1 MNTRST
7 ARSHSDGVNAV
18 TTSKQDGSP
27 DAVQSE
33 GAGPKVSYYAALL
46 RTRSE
51 ALRADASEIARMPV
65 LTVNLMLK
73 RTVDNDPFYAQCTKQ
88 WFEDAT
94 RRHPKFPL
102 IQSKAWGCAVCVLPR
117 THEDYFKYIE
127 ASARRNYKKAVKAG
141 YRFAP
146 LDFNAN
152 LEAVAEI
159 RQSTPERQGAMP
171 DSYLNGDVKPHQN
184 PKSRNAYHDYPYFG
198 VFLKDKLVA
207 YSSCFVSGELCSL
220 QHILGHAEF
229 QSDGIVPMMLIGIA
243 EEIYKR
249 YPAVRY
255 FMYGT
260 YFGAAPAM
268 RRFKKKFRFYPHRVS
283 WRLDAR
289 ETL

>member
-1 MNTRST
+1 MNTRS
-7 ARSHSDGVNAV
+7 ANGHQDGVNAV
-18 TTSKQDGSP
+18 TTNKDRASEKQDQVDSGSRL
-27 DAVQSE
+27 VR
-33 GAGPKVSYYAALL
+33 YAAQL
-46 RTRSE
+46 RSRSE
-51 ALRADASEIARMPV
+51 AVRADLLEIARMPV
-65 LTVNLMLK
+65 LTINLMLK
-73 RTVDNDPFYAQCTKQ
+73 RSVDNDPFYAECTRN
-88 WFEDAT
+88 WFADAT
-94 RRHPKFPL
+94 RRHPKLPL
-102 IQSKAWGCAVCVLPR
+102 IRSKTMGCAVCVLPR
-117 THEDYFKYIE
+117 TRDDYFMYIE

-152 LEAVAEI
+152 LDAVAEI

-171 DSYLNGDVKPHQN
+171 ESYLRGEVQAHSN

-198 VFLKDKLVA
+198 VFLGEKLVA

-220 QHILGHAEF
+220 QHILGHADF
-229 QSDGIVPMMLIGIA
+229 QSDGIVPMMLVGIA
-243 EEIYKR
+243 GEIYER

-260 YFGAAPAM
+260 YFGAGPAM
-268 RRFKKKFRFYPHRVS
+268 RRFKKKFRFYPHRVI

>member
-1 MNTRST
+1 MNRLST
-7 ARSHSDGVNAV
+7 TNHRDGVNAV
-18 TTSKQDGSP
+18 TTKEHTDVEDGPTEDGGSSRI
-27 DAVQSE
+27 A
-33 GAGPKVSYYAALL
+33 YYSALL
-46 RTRSE
+46 RTRGE
-51 ALRADASEIARMPV
+51 ALRADLSELARMPV

-73 RTVDNDPFYAQCTKQ
+73 RTVDNDPFYAECTKE
-88 WFEDAT
+88 WFADAT

-102 IQSKAWGCAVCVLPR
+102 IRSREWGCAVCVLPR
-117 THEDYFKYIE
+117 SHQDYFMYIE

-159 RQSTPERQGAMP
+159 RRSTPERQGAMP
-171 DSYLNGDVKPHQN
+171 ESYLRGEVKAHQN
-184 PKSRNAYHDYPYFG
+184 PKSRTAYHDYPYFG
-198 VFLKDKLVA
+198 VFLEDKLVA

-220 QHILGHAEF
+220 QHILGHADF

-243 EEIYKR
+243 EQVYKR

-255 FMYGT
+255 FVYGT

-268 RRFKKKFRFYPHRVS
+268 RRFKKKFRFYPHRVI